1 VLNRPLEPGAFP
13 PPPAAVPAEDAG
25 FRDLP
30 VTAAG
35 PGGRA
40 GEGFPDPT
48 WLPAGFRPYR
58 AGEVGGGGPGV
69 AVRTWTDGRAWVK
82 VRATRDW
89 PGGRLFGDLGQL
101 VRPAGL
107 GAGVAYWSEDGS
119 RLAVHGEGVDLLVTG
134 SVSGSDLAR
143 VAASLP
149 VAGRPV
155 PAGWA
160 EAATSTLPE
169 VVAADRGLRVPRD
182 LRGFAPPAVRA
193 DGRTVTLAY
202 AGPGARG
209 FLLVQAPGGR
219 LTPPLDDDPLG
230 VRVRGHD
237 GRWSP
242 GRGELEWVEDHRVL
256 TLRSNTLP
264 LEELLTI
271 GASLEPR

>member
-1 VLNRPLEPGAFP
+1 
-13 PPPAAVPAEDAG
+13 
-25 FRDLP
+25 
-30 VTAAG
+30 
-35 PGGRA
+35 
-40 GEGFPDPT
+40 
-48 WLPAGFRPYR
+48 
-58 AGEVGGGGPGV
+58 V